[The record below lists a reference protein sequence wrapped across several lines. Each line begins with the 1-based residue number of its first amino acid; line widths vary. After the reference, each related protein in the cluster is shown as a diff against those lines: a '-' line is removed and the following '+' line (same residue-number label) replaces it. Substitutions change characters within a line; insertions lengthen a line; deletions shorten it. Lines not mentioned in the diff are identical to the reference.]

1 VHNFAG
7 ADGFFV
13 VNSPV
18 IKGTLLFGL
27 GFLSFCFPAT
37 AQQSSGSE
45 QTKDEIMLEQS
56 HRADALDTASTLA
69 LDRPEI
75 FSTIDSLVLIQNL
88 GLLTLLEGE
97 RLPVS
102 SELGRM
108 GRAPLDIFPDPSLGV
123 AEVEKVNRVPVSA
136 PVDGKNSP
144 SGVTSSPLN
153 PIYVGGEMG
162 VLYGSSS
169 GKFGGEIL
177 QTYIVGEVGNEKFHI
192 TVGASH
198 EESSGRLLRFRSVEP
213 FKR

>member
-1 VHNFAG
+1 MHNFAG
-7 ADGFFV
+7 AHGFFV

-27 GFLSFCFPAT
+27 GFLSFCFSAA
-37 AQQSSGSE
+37 AQQSSGSK
-45 QTKDEIMLEQS
+45 QTEDKVMLEES
-56 HRADALDTASTLA
+56 RRPDVLDAASTLT

-75 FSTIDSLVLIQNL
+75 LNTVDSLVLIQNL
-88 GLLTLLEGE
+88 GLLTLLEGG

-108 GRAPLDIFPDPSLGV
+108 GRAPLDIFPDASLPV
-123 AEVEKVNRVPVSA
+123 AEVEEGNRGLVSA
-136 PVDGKNSP
+136 PVDGKDSP
-144 SGVTSSPLN
+144 SEVTRSPLN
-153 PIYVGGEMG
+153 PIYAGGEMG

-169 GKFGGEIL
+169 GKFGGDIL

-198 EESSGRLLRFRSVEP
+198 EESSGRLLRFRSLN
-213 FKR
+213 R

>member
-1 VHNFAG
+1 
-7 ADGFFV
+7 

-27 GFLSFCFPAT
+27 GFLSFCFPAA
-37 AQQSSGSE
+37 AQQSSGSK
-45 QTKDEIMLEQS
+45 QTEDKVMLEES
-56 HRADALDTASTLA
+56 RRPDVLDAASTLT

-75 FSTIDSLVLIQNL
+75 LNTVDSLVLIQNL
-88 GLLTLLEGE
+88 GLLTLLEGG

-108 GRAPLDIFPDPSLGV
+108 GRAPLDIFPDASLPV
-123 AEVEKVNRVPVSA
+123 AEVEEGNRGPVSA
-136 PVDGKNSP
+136 PVDGKDSP
-144 SGVTSSPLN
+144 SEVTSSPLN
-153 PIYVGGEMG
+153 PTYVSGEMG

-169 GKFGGEIL
+169 GKFGGDIL

-198 EESSGRLLRFRSVEP
+198 EESSGRLLRFRSLN
-213 FKR
+213 R

>member
-1 VHNFAG
+1 MHNFAG
-7 ADGFFV
+7 AHGFFV

-27 GFLSFCFPAT
+27 GFLSFCFPAA
-37 AQQSSGSE
+37 AQQSSGSK
-45 QTKDEIMLEQS
+45 QTEDKVILEES
-56 HRADALDTASTLA
+56 RRPDVLDAASTLT

-75 FSTIDSLVLIQNL
+75 LNTVDSLVLIQNL
-88 GLLTLLEGE
+88 GLLTLLEGG

-108 GRAPLDIFPDPSLGV
+108 GRAPLDIFPDALPG
-123 AEVEKVNRVPVSA
+123 AEVEEGNRVAVSA
-136 PVDGKNSP
+136 PVDGKDSP
-144 SGVTSSPLN
+144 SEVTSSPLN
-153 PIYVGGEMG
+153 PTYVGGEMG

-169 GKFGGEIL
+169 GKFGGDIL

-198 EESSGRLLRFRSVEP
+198 EEASERFPRFRSLN
-213 FKR
+213 R

>member
-1 VHNFAG
+1 
-7 ADGFFV
+7 

-27 GFLSFCFPAT
+27 GFLSFCFSAA
-37 AQQSSGSE
+37 AQQSSGSK
-45 QTKDEIMLEQS
+45 QTEDKVMLEEY
-56 HRADALDTASTLA
+56 RRPDVLDAASTLT

-75 FSTIDSLVLIQNL
+75 LNTVDSLVLIQNL
-88 GLLTLLEGE
+88 GLLTLLEGG

-108 GRAPLDIFPDPSLGV
+108 GRAPLDIFPDALPA
-123 AEVEKVNRVPVSA
+123 AEVEEGNRVAVYA
-136 PVDGKNSP
+136 PVDGKDSP
-144 SGVTSSPLN
+144 SEVTRSPLN
-153 PIYVGGEMG
+153 PIYAGGEMG

-169 GKFGGEIL
+169 GKFGGDIL

-198 EESSGRLLRFRSVEP
+198 EESSGRLLRFRSLN
-213 FKR
+213 R